1 MKGAVMDFKCQ
12 TIETNTGYP
21 VVCISAEIMLAE
33 RGEIRSVDTG
43 SLRDQINKAVVS
55 TIAIVEKGGAV

>member
-1 MKGAVMDFKCQ
+1 MKSAVKDFKCQ

-21 VVCISAEIMLAE
+21 VVCISAEIMLDE
-33 RGEIRSVDTG
+33 RGEIHSVDTG
-43 SLRDQINKAVVS
+43 SLRDQINKAVIS

>member
-1 MKGAVMDFKCQ
+1 MKSAVMDFKCQ

-33 RGEIRSVDTG
+33 RGEIRYVDTG
-43 SLRDQINKAVVS
+43 SLRDQINKAVIS